1 MMGHREGG
9 EMDSPLSGND
19 DPFDIAGLFTLVDKQ
34 SEPGL
39 AEAAKRLDL
48 PLTFL
53 SRETLRAQAVR
64 VQTAAPHAEAA
75 FGVPSV
81 AEAAA
86 LAGAGPDAVLILG
99 RIAEGGATCAVAR
112 AP

>member
-9 EMDSPLSGND
+9 ETDSGLRGND
-19 DPFDIAGLFTLVDKQ
+19 DPFDIAGLFTLVDKR

-39 AEAAKRLDL
+39 AKAAKRLDL
-48 PLTFL
+48 TLTFL
-53 SRETLRAQAVR
+53 SRETLRAQAEHVK
-64 VQTAAPHAEAA
+64 TAAPHAESA

-86 LAGAGPDAVLILG
+86 LAGAGPGAVLIVG